1 MDQVKMIWAALFKSS
16 ITYVVQIIVIIV
28 TIIIVIILCFW
39 KW

>member
-1 MDQVKMIWAALFKSS
+1 MDQVKMIWTALFKRS
-16 ITYVVQIIVIIV
+16 IIYVVQIIVIIV